1 MRWATSGQD
10 LHGSSTGFEQALA
23 SQTAIRDS
31 GSLKDSDQAGSL
43 KQTCHKKRSG
53 AEHLLPTAG
62 GP

>member
-31 GSLKDSDQAGSL
+31 GSLKASDQAGSL